1 MPRKKS
7 DTPAVAQP
15 RSLKIAASGVKTGHD
30 FANLMSALM
39 SDLIEGRVT
48 PSIGNATCNAGG
60 KLLKVVEMQYKYG
73 TDGPGQHKVLT
84 LALEAPIT
92 LDK

>member
-1 MPRKKS
+1 MS
-7 DTPAVAQP
+7 
-15 RSLKIAASGVKTGHD
+15 IAANGIKTGHD

-73 TDGPGQHKVLT
+73 VAGPGQRKVLT
-84 LALEAPIT
+84 LALEAPMTVDLIDHAT
-92 LDK
+92 EKAS